1 MIQRQ
6 QTLWLL
12 LAGIVA
18 FLTFQ
23 YPFYTGEILKE
34 NLPTKEDLDAA
45 SHLGLLLVTGLIMLI
60 ALIAIFLFKDRKT
73 QLRTTIVGLII
84 SVLLIVFYFSRVSN
98 YQPGGHFT
106 LTCIFAF
113 LIPISFALAARGIYK
128 DQKLIKSLDKLR

>member
-12 LAGIVA
+12 LAGVAA

-23 YPFYTGEILKE
+23 YPFYTGDILKE
-34 NLPTKEDLDAA
+34 NLPVKEDLDAA
-45 SHLGLLLVTGLIMLI
+45 SHLGLLLMTAVLILI
-60 ALIAIFLFKDRKT
+60 ALIAIFLFKERKT

-84 SVLLIVFYFSRVSN
+84 SVLLLILYFSRVSN

-113 LIPISFALAARGIYK
+113 LVPISFGLAARGIYK